1 MEHRITSLLLPAPET
16 ELETSSKEL
25 DNKVTWLLHNNRK
38 MDNYLELETFSKDE
52 RLCGYVCDT
61 LRSLPETPTLAAYKD
76 YKAIIVLLGIS
87 TTHYAILDELAE
99 QHRKRNDIPEL
110 TAYCDALHWMRP
122 GRQYLC
128 NVYNTVCHAFHLLR
142 RNPVRDNRLLITE
155 QELRHAE
162 RMLPELGKQTFIEM
176 VRMKGYKIYNAEEL
190 AEKCGMEYGSFRRKM
205 KKVTGYTAKQIVE
218 TAGTKANTLN
228 GFLETQ
234 KIFQQGKAYYDALK
248 SVHDVV
254 KGGIKVKKSIELVAE
269 ISEIYVR
276 NYQIMLADPYF
287 TADELAT
294 ISSGYAML
302 LDESSDVLQD
312 LKNVVNITGM
322 SLTDAERLAIID
334 NAYRNLMNYRNL
346 VNYYT
351 RKNISVS
358 YLRAKKKNDTDRVL
372 ALYGSADERYW

>member
-99 QHRKRNDIPEL
+99 QHCKRNDIPEL

-128 NVYNTVCHAFHLLR
+128 NIYNTVCHAFHLLR

-205 KKVTGYTAKQIVE
+205 KKVTGYTAKQWVIKERAKDVE
-218 TAGTKANTLN
+218 HYLMNTSFTLTEVAFTTGFASTSNLN
-228 GFLETQ
+228 DFCR
-234 KIFQQGKAYYDALK
+234 AY
-248 SVHDVV
+248 
-254 KGGIKVKKSIELVAE
+254 
-269 ISEIYVR
+269 
-276 NYQIMLADPYF
+276 
-287 TADELAT
+287 
-294 ISSGYAML
+294 L
-302 LDESSDVLQD
+302 LDTPGEIRRKAQ
-312 LKNVVNITGM
+312 
-322 SLTDAERLAIID
+322 E
-334 NAYRNLMNYRNL
+334 
-346 VNYYT
+346 T
-351 RKNISVS
+351 RKC
-358 YLRAKKKNDTDRVL
+358 TDIRM
-372 ALYGSADERYW
+372 

>member
-61 LRSLPETPTLAAYKD
+61 LRSLP
-76 YKAIIVLLGIS
+76 GIS

-99 QHRKRNDIPEL
+99 QHRKWNDIPEL

-205 KKVTGYTAKQIVE
+205 KKVTGYTAKQWVIKERAKDVE
-218 TAGTKANTLN
+218 HYLMNTSFTLTEVAFTTGFASTSNLN
-228 GFLETQ
+228 DFCR
-234 KIFQQGKAYYDALK
+234 AY
-248 SVHDVV
+248 
-254 KGGIKVKKSIELVAE
+254 
-269 ISEIYVR
+269 
-276 NYQIMLADPYF
+276 
-287 TADELAT
+287 
-294 ISSGYAML
+294 L
-302 LDESSDVLQD
+302 LDTPGEIRRKAQ
-312 LKNVVNITGM
+312 
-322 SLTDAERLAIID
+322 E
-334 NAYRNLMNYRNL
+334 
-346 VNYYT
+346 T
-351 RKNISVS
+351 RKC
-358 YLRAKKKNDTDRVL
+358 TDIRM
-372 ALYGSADERYW
+372 

>member
-1 MEHRITSLLLPAPET
+1 MEHRITSLLLPAAET

-128 NVYNTVCHAFHLLR
+128 NIYNTVCHAFHLLR

-205 KKVTGYTAKQIVE
+205 KKVTGYTAKQWVIKERAKDVE
-218 TAGTKANTLN
+218 HYLMNTSFTLTEVAFTTGFASTSNLN
-228 GFLETQ
+228 DFCR
-234 KIFQQGKAYYDALK
+234 AY
-248 SVHDVV
+248 
-254 KGGIKVKKSIELVAE
+254 
-269 ISEIYVR
+269 
-276 NYQIMLADPYF
+276 
-287 TADELAT
+287 
-294 ISSGYAML
+294 L
-302 LDESSDVLQD
+302 LDTPGEIRRKAQ
-312 LKNVVNITGM
+312 
-322 SLTDAERLAIID
+322 E
-334 NAYRNLMNYRNL
+334 
-346 VNYYT
+346 T
-351 RKNISVS
+351 RKC
-358 YLRAKKKNDTDRVL
+358 TDIRM
-372 ALYGSADERYW
+372 

>member
-38 MDNYLELETFSKDE
+38 MDNYLKLETFSKDE
-52 RLCGYVCDT
+52 RLRGYVCDT

-142 RNPVRDNRLLITE
+142 RNPVRNNRLLITE

-205 KKVTGYTAKQIVE
+205 KKVTGYTAKQWVIKERAKDVE
-218 TAGTKANTLN
+218 HYLMNTSFTLTEVAFTTGFASTSNLN
-228 GFLETQ
+228 DFCR
-234 KIFQQGKAYYDALK
+234 AY
-248 SVHDVV
+248 
-254 KGGIKVKKSIELVAE
+254 
-269 ISEIYVR
+269 
-276 NYQIMLADPYF
+276 
-287 TADELAT
+287 
-294 ISSGYAML
+294 L
-302 LDESSDVLQD
+302 LDTPGEIRRKAQ
-312 LKNVVNITGM
+312 
-322 SLTDAERLAIID
+322 E
-334 NAYRNLMNYRNL
+334 
-346 VNYYT
+346 T
-351 RKNISVS
+351 RKC
-358 YLRAKKKNDTDRVL
+358 TDIRM
-372 ALYGSADERYW
+372 

>member
-52 RLCGYVCDT
+52 CLCGYVCDT

-205 KKVTGYTAKQIVE
+205 KKVTGYTAKQWVIKERAKDVE
-218 TAGTKANTLN
+218 HYLMNTSFTLTEVAFTTGFASTSNLN
-228 GFLETQ
+228 DFCR
-234 KIFQQGKAYYDALK
+234 AY
-248 SVHDVV
+248 
-254 KGGIKVKKSIELVAE
+254 
-269 ISEIYVR
+269 
-276 NYQIMLADPYF
+276 
-287 TADELAT
+287 
-294 ISSGYAML
+294 L
-302 LDESSDVLQD
+302 LDTPGEIRRKAQ
-312 LKNVVNITGM
+312 
-322 SLTDAERLAIID
+322 E
-334 NAYRNLMNYRNL
+334 
-346 VNYYT
+346 T
-351 RKNISVS
+351 RKC
-358 YLRAKKKNDTDRVL
+358 TDIRM
-372 ALYGSADERYW
+372 

>member
-87 TTHYAILDELAE
+87 TTHYAILDDLAE
-99 QHRKRNDIPEL
+99 QHCKRNDIPEL

-128 NVYNTVCHAFHLLR
+128 NIYNTVCHAFHLLR

-205 KKVTGYTAKQIVE
+205 KKVTGYTAKQWVIKERAKDVE
-218 TAGTKANTLN
+218 HYLMNTSFTLTEVAFTTGFASTSNLN
-228 GFLETQ
+228 DFCR
-234 KIFQQGKAYYDALK
+234 AY
-248 SVHDVV
+248 
-254 KGGIKVKKSIELVAE
+254 
-269 ISEIYVR
+269 
-276 NYQIMLADPYF
+276 
-287 TADELAT
+287 
-294 ISSGYAML
+294 L
-302 LDESSDVLQD
+302 LDTPGEIRRKAQ
-312 LKNVVNITGM
+312 
-322 SLTDAERLAIID
+322 E
-334 NAYRNLMNYRNL
+334 
-346 VNYYT
+346 T
-351 RKNISVS
+351 RKC
-358 YLRAKKKNDTDRVL
+358 TDIRM
-372 ALYGSADERYW
+372 

>member
-52 RLCGYVCDT
+52 RLCGYVCDM

-205 KKVTGYTAKQIVE
+205 KKVTGYTAKQWVIKERAKDVE
-218 TAGTKANTLN
+218 HYLMNTSFTLTEVAFTTGFASTSNLN
-228 GFLETQ
+228 DFCR
-234 KIFQQGKAYYDALK
+234 AY
-248 SVHDVV
+248 
-254 KGGIKVKKSIELVAE
+254 
-269 ISEIYVR
+269 
-276 NYQIMLADPYF
+276 
-287 TADELAT
+287 
-294 ISSGYAML
+294 L
-302 LDESSDVLQD
+302 LDTPGEIRRKAQ
-312 LKNVVNITGM
+312 
-322 SLTDAERLAIID
+322 E
-334 NAYRNLMNYRNL
+334 
-346 VNYYT
+346 T
-351 RKNISVS
+351 RKC
-358 YLRAKKKNDTDRVL
+358 TDIRM
-372 ALYGSADERYW
+372 

>member
-99 QHRKRNDIPEL
+99 QHRKRNNIPEL

-128 NVYNTVCHAFHLLR
+128 NIYNTVCHAFHLLR

-205 KKVTGYTAKQIVE
+205 KKVTGYTAKQWVIKERAKDVE
-218 TAGTKANTLN
+218 HYLMNTSFTLTEVAFTTGFASTSNLN
-228 GFLETQ
+228 DFCR
-234 KIFQQGKAYYDALK
+234 AY
-248 SVHDVV
+248 
-254 KGGIKVKKSIELVAE
+254 
-269 ISEIYVR
+269 
-276 NYQIMLADPYF
+276 
-287 TADELAT
+287 
-294 ISSGYAML
+294 L
-302 LDESSDVLQD
+302 LDTPGEIRRKAQ
-312 LKNVVNITGM
+312 
-322 SLTDAERLAIID
+322 E
-334 NAYRNLMNYRNL
+334 
-346 VNYYT
+346 T
-351 RKNISVS
+351 RKC
-358 YLRAKKKNDTDRVL
+358 TDIRM
-372 ALYGSADERYW
+372 

>member
-61 LRSLPETPTLAAYKD
+61 LRSLSETPTLAAYKD

-128 NVYNTVCHAFHLLR
+128 NIYNTVCHAFHLLR

-205 KKVTGYTAKQIVE
+205 KKVTGYTAKQWVIKERAKDVE
-218 TAGTKANTLN
+218 HYLMNTSFTLTEVAFTTGFASTSNLN
-228 GFLETQ
+228 DFCR
-234 KIFQQGKAYYDALK
+234 AY
-248 SVHDVV
+248 
-254 KGGIKVKKSIELVAE
+254 
-269 ISEIYVR
+269 
-276 NYQIMLADPYF
+276 
-287 TADELAT
+287 
-294 ISSGYAML
+294 L
-302 LDESSDVLQD
+302 LDTPGEIRRKAQ
-312 LKNVVNITGM
+312 
-322 SLTDAERLAIID
+322 E
-334 NAYRNLMNYRNL
+334 
-346 VNYYT
+346 T
-351 RKNISVS
+351 RKC
-358 YLRAKKKNDTDRVL
+358 TDIRM
-372 ALYGSADERYW
+372 

>member
-1 MEHRITSLLLPAPET
+1 MENRITSLLLSTPKA
-16 ELETSSKEL
+16 ELEASCKEL

-128 NVYNTVCHAFHLLR
+128 NIYNTVCHAFHLLR

-190 AEKCGMEYGSFRRKM
+190 AEKYGMEYGSFRRKM
-205 KKVTGYTAKQIVE
+205 KKVTGYTAKQWVIKERAKDVE
-218 TAGTKANTLN
+218 HYLMNTSFTLTEVAFTTGFASTSNLN
-228 GFLETQ
+228 DFCR
-234 KIFQQGKAYYDALK
+234 AY
-248 SVHDVV
+248 
-254 KGGIKVKKSIELVAE
+254 
-269 ISEIYVR
+269 
-276 NYQIMLADPYF
+276 
-287 TADELAT
+287 
-294 ISSGYAML
+294 L
-302 LDESSDVLQD
+302 LDTPGEIRRKAQ
-312 LKNVVNITGM
+312 
-322 SLTDAERLAIID
+322 E
-334 NAYRNLMNYRNL
+334 
-346 VNYYT
+346 T
-351 RKNISVS
+351 RKC
-358 YLRAKKKNDTDRVL
+358 TDIRM
-372 ALYGSADERYW
+372 

>member
-128 NVYNTVCHAFHLLR
+128 NIYNTVCHAFHLLR

-190 AEKCGMEYGSFRRKM
+190 AEKCGMEYGSFRCKM
-205 KKVTGYTAKQIVE
+205 KKVTGYTAKQWVIKERAKDVE
-218 TAGTKANTLN
+218 HYLMNTSFTLTEVAFTTGFASTSNLN
-228 GFLETQ
+228 DFCR
-234 KIFQQGKAYYDALK
+234 AY
-248 SVHDVV
+248 
-254 KGGIKVKKSIELVAE
+254 
-269 ISEIYVR
+269 
-276 NYQIMLADPYF
+276 
-287 TADELAT
+287 
-294 ISSGYAML
+294 L
-302 LDESSDVLQD
+302 LDTPGEIRRKAQ
-312 LKNVVNITGM
+312 
-322 SLTDAERLAIID
+322 E
-334 NAYRNLMNYRNL
+334 
-346 VNYYT
+346 T
-351 RKNISVS
+351 RKC
-358 YLRAKKKNDTDRVL
+358 TDIRM
-372 ALYGSADERYW
+372 

>member
-1 MEHRITSLLLPAPET
+1 MLSTPKA
-16 ELETSSKEL
+16 ELEASSKEL

-61 LRSLPETPTLAAYKD
+61 LRSLPEIPTLAAYKD

-99 QHRKRNDIPEL
+99 QHRKRNDILEL

-205 KKVTGYTAKQIVE
+205 KKVTGYTAKQWVIKERAKDVE
-218 TAGTKANTLN
+218 HYLMNTSFTLTEVAFTTGFASTSNLN
-228 GFLETQ
+228 DFCR
-234 KIFQQGKAYYDALK
+234 AY
-248 SVHDVV
+248 
-254 KGGIKVKKSIELVAE
+254 
-269 ISEIYVR
+269 
-276 NYQIMLADPYF
+276 
-287 TADELAT
+287 
-294 ISSGYAML
+294 L
-302 LDESSDVLQD
+302 LDTPGEIRRKAQ
-312 LKNVVNITGM
+312 
-322 SLTDAERLAIID
+322 E
-334 NAYRNLMNYRNL
+334 
-346 VNYYT
+346 T
-351 RKNISVS
+351 RKC
-358 YLRAKKKNDTDRVL
+358 TDIRM
-372 ALYGSADERYW
+372 

>member
-1 MEHRITSLLLPAPET
+1 MEHRITSLLLPAAET

-205 KKVTGYTAKQIVE
+205 KKVTGYTAKQWVIKERAKDVE
-218 TAGTKANTLN
+218 HYLMNTSFTLTEVAFTTGFASTSNLN
-228 GFLETQ
+228 DFCR
-234 KIFQQGKAYYDALK
+234 AY
-248 SVHDVV
+248 
-254 KGGIKVKKSIELVAE
+254 
-269 ISEIYVR
+269 
-276 NYQIMLADPYF
+276 
-287 TADELAT
+287 
-294 ISSGYAML
+294 L
-302 LDESSDVLQD
+302 LDTPGEIRRKAQ
-312 LKNVVNITGM
+312 
-322 SLTDAERLAIID
+322 E
-334 NAYRNLMNYRNL
+334 
-346 VNYYT
+346 T
-351 RKNISVS
+351 RKC
-358 YLRAKKKNDTDRVL
+358 TDIRM
-372 ALYGSADERYW
+372 

>member
-1 MEHRITSLLLPAPET
+1 MENRITSLLLSTPKA
-16 ELETSSKEL
+16 ELEASCKEL

-142 RNPVRDNRLLITE
+142 RNTVRDNRLLITE

-205 KKVTGYTAKQIVE
+205 KKVTGYTAKQWVIKERAKDVE
-218 TAGTKANTLN
+218 HYLMNTSFTLTEVAFTTGFASTSNLN
-228 GFLETQ
+228 DFCR
-234 KIFQQGKAYYDALK
+234 AY
-248 SVHDVV
+248 
-254 KGGIKVKKSIELVAE
+254 
-269 ISEIYVR
+269 
-276 NYQIMLADPYF
+276 
-287 TADELAT
+287 
-294 ISSGYAML
+294 L
-302 LDESSDVLQD
+302 LDTPGEIRRKAQ
-312 LKNVVNITGM
+312 
-322 SLTDAERLAIID
+322 E
-334 NAYRNLMNYRNL
+334 
-346 VNYYT
+346 T
-351 RKNISVS
+351 RKC
-358 YLRAKKKNDTDRVL
+358 TDIRM
-372 ALYGSADERYW
+372 

>member
-25 DNKVTWLLHNNRK
+25 DNKVTWLLHPNRK
-38 MDNYLELETFSKDE
+38 MDNYLKLETFSKDE

-128 NVYNTVCHAFHLLR
+128 NIYNTVCHAFHLLR

-205 KKVTGYTAKQIVE
+205 KKVTGYTAKQWVIKERAKDVE
-218 TAGTKANTLN
+218 HYLMNTSFTLTEVAFTTGFASTSNLN
-228 GFLETQ
+228 DFCR
-234 KIFQQGKAYYDALK
+234 AY
-248 SVHDVV
+248 
-254 KGGIKVKKSIELVAE
+254 
-269 ISEIYVR
+269 
-276 NYQIMLADPYF
+276 
-287 TADELAT
+287 
-294 ISSGYAML
+294 L
-302 LDESSDVLQD
+302 LDTPGEIRRKAQ
-312 LKNVVNITGM
+312 
-322 SLTDAERLAIID
+322 E
-334 NAYRNLMNYRNL
+334 
-346 VNYYT
+346 T
-351 RKNISVS
+351 RKC
-358 YLRAKKKNDTDRVL
+358 TDIRM
-372 ALYGSADERYW
+372 

>member
-25 DNKVTWLLHNNRK
+25 DNKATWLLHNNRK

-190 AEKCGMEYGSFRRKM
+190 AEKCGMEYGSFRSKM
-205 KKVTGYTAKQIVE
+205 KKVTGYTAKQWVIKERAKDVE
-218 TAGTKANTLN
+218 HYLMNTSFTLTEVAFTTGFASTSNLN
-228 GFLETQ
+228 DFCR
-234 KIFQQGKAYYDALK
+234 AY
-248 SVHDVV
+248 
-254 KGGIKVKKSIELVAE
+254 
-269 ISEIYVR
+269 
-276 NYQIMLADPYF
+276 
-287 TADELAT
+287 
-294 ISSGYAML
+294 L
-302 LDESSDVLQD
+302 LDTPGEIRRKAQ
-312 LKNVVNITGM
+312 
-322 SLTDAERLAIID
+322 E
-334 NAYRNLMNYRNL
+334 
-346 VNYYT
+346 T
-351 RKNISVS
+351 RKC
-358 YLRAKKKNDTDRVL
+358 TDIRM
-372 ALYGSADERYW
+372 

>member
-38 MDNYLELETFSKDE
+38 MDNYLELETLSKDE

-205 KKVTGYTAKQIVE
+205 KKVTGYTAKQWVIKERAKDVE
-218 TAGTKANTLN
+218 HYLMNTSFTLTEVAFTTGFASTSNLN
-228 GFLETQ
+228 DFCR
-234 KIFQQGKAYYDALK
+234 AY
-248 SVHDVV
+248 
-254 KGGIKVKKSIELVAE
+254 
-269 ISEIYVR
+269 
-276 NYQIMLADPYF
+276 
-287 TADELAT
+287 
-294 ISSGYAML
+294 L
-302 LDESSDVLQD
+302 LDTPGEIRRKAQ
-312 LKNVVNITGM
+312 
-322 SLTDAERLAIID
+322 E
-334 NAYRNLMNYRNL
+334 
-346 VNYYT
+346 T
-351 RKNISVS
+351 RKC
-358 YLRAKKKNDTDRVL
+358 TDIRM
-372 ALYGSADERYW
+372 

>member
-38 MDNYLELETFSKDE
+38 MDNYLKLETFSKDE

-142 RNPVRDNRLLITE
+142 RNPVRNNRLLITE

-205 KKVTGYTAKQIVE
+205 KKVTGYTAKQWVIKERAKDVE
-218 TAGTKANTLN
+218 HYLMNTSFTLTEVAFTTGFASTSNLN
-228 GFLETQ
+228 DFCR
-234 KIFQQGKAYYDALK
+234 AY
-248 SVHDVV
+248 
-254 KGGIKVKKSIELVAE
+254 
-269 ISEIYVR
+269 
-276 NYQIMLADPYF
+276 
-287 TADELAT
+287 
-294 ISSGYAML
+294 L
-302 LDESSDVLQD
+302 LDTPGEIRRKAQ
-312 LKNVVNITGM
+312 
-322 SLTDAERLAIID
+322 E
-334 NAYRNLMNYRNL
+334 
-346 VNYYT
+346 T
-351 RKNISVS
+351 RKC
-358 YLRAKKKNDTDRVL
+358 TDIRM
-372 ALYGSADERYW
+372 

>member
-1 MEHRITSLLLPAPET
+1 MEHVITSLLLPAPET

-128 NVYNTVCHAFHLLR
+128 NIYNTVCHAFHLLR

-205 KKVTGYTAKQIVE
+205 KKVTGYTAKQWVIKERAKDVE
-218 TAGTKANTLN
+218 HYLMNTSFTLTEVAFTTGFASTSNLN
-228 GFLETQ
+228 DFCR
-234 KIFQQGKAYYDALK
+234 AY
-248 SVHDVV
+248 
-254 KGGIKVKKSIELVAE
+254 
-269 ISEIYVR
+269 
-276 NYQIMLADPYF
+276 
-287 TADELAT
+287 
-294 ISSGYAML
+294 L
-302 LDESSDVLQD
+302 LDTPGEIRRKAQ
-312 LKNVVNITGM
+312 
-322 SLTDAERLAIID
+322 E
-334 NAYRNLMNYRNL
+334 
-346 VNYYT
+346 T
-351 RKNISVS
+351 RKC
-358 YLRAKKKNDTDRVL
+358 TDIRM
-372 ALYGSADERYW
+372 

>member
-142 RNPVRDNRLLITE
+142 RNPVRNNRLLITE

-162 RMLPELGKQTFIEM
+162 RMLPELGTQTFIEM

-205 KKVTGYTAKQIVE
+205 KKVTGYTAKQWVIKERAKDVE
-218 TAGTKANTLN
+218 HYLMNTSFTLTEVAFTTGFASTSNLN
-228 GFLETQ
+228 DFCR
-234 KIFQQGKAYYDALK
+234 AY
-248 SVHDVV
+248 
-254 KGGIKVKKSIELVAE
+254 
-269 ISEIYVR
+269 
-276 NYQIMLADPYF
+276 
-287 TADELAT
+287 
-294 ISSGYAML
+294 L
-302 LDESSDVLQD
+302 LDTPGEIRRKAQ
-312 LKNVVNITGM
+312 
-322 SLTDAERLAIID
+322 E
-334 NAYRNLMNYRNL
+334 
-346 VNYYT
+346 T
-351 RKNISVS
+351 RKC
-358 YLRAKKKNDTDRVL
+358 TDIRM
-372 ALYGSADERYW
+372 

>member
-38 MDNYLELETFSKDE
+38 MDNYLKLETFSKDE

-61 LRSLPETPTLAAYKD
+61 LRSLPEPPTLAAYKD
-76 YKAIIVLLGIS
+76 YKAIIVLLGRS

-205 KKVTGYTAKQIVE
+205 KKVTGYTAKQWVIKERAKDVE
-218 TAGTKANTLN
+218 HYLMNTSFTLTEVAFTTGFASTSNLN
-228 GFLETQ
+228 DFCR
-234 KIFQQGKAYYDALK
+234 AY
-248 SVHDVV
+248 
-254 KGGIKVKKSIELVAE
+254 
-269 ISEIYVR
+269 
-276 NYQIMLADPYF
+276 
-287 TADELAT
+287 
-294 ISSGYAML
+294 L
-302 LDESSDVLQD
+302 LDTPGEIRRKAQ
-312 LKNVVNITGM
+312 
-322 SLTDAERLAIID
+322 E
-334 NAYRNLMNYRNL
+334 
-346 VNYYT
+346 T
-351 RKNISVS
+351 RKC
-358 YLRAKKKNDTDRVL
+358 TDIRM
-372 ALYGSADERYW
+372 

>member
-1 MEHRITSLLLPAPET
+1 MENRITSLLLSTPKA
-16 ELETSSKEL
+16 ELEASCKEL

-128 NVYNTVCHAFHLLR
+128 NVYLLR

-205 KKVTGYTAKQIVE
+205 KKVTGYTAKQWVIKERAKDVE
-218 TAGTKANTLN
+218 HYLMNTSFTLTEVAFTTGFASTSNLN
-228 GFLETQ
+228 DFCR
-234 KIFQQGKAYYDALK
+234 AY
-248 SVHDVV
+248 
-254 KGGIKVKKSIELVAE
+254 
-269 ISEIYVR
+269 
-276 NYQIMLADPYF
+276 
-287 TADELAT
+287 
-294 ISSGYAML
+294 L
-302 LDESSDVLQD
+302 LDTPGEIRRKAQ
-312 LKNVVNITGM
+312 
-322 SLTDAERLAIID
+322 E
-334 NAYRNLMNYRNL
+334 
-346 VNYYT
+346 T
-351 RKNISVS
+351 RKC
-358 YLRAKKKNDTDRVL
+358 TDIRM
-372 ALYGSADERYW
+372 

>member
-61 LRSLPETPTLAAYKD
+61 LRSLPETPTLAA

-205 KKVTGYTAKQIVE
+205 KKVTGYTAKQWVIKERAKDVE
-218 TAGTKANTLN
+218 HYLMNTSFTLTEVAFTTGFASTSNLN
-228 GFLETQ
+228 DFCR
-234 KIFQQGKAYYDALK
+234 AY
-248 SVHDVV
+248 
-254 KGGIKVKKSIELVAE
+254 
-269 ISEIYVR
+269 
-276 NYQIMLADPYF
+276 
-287 TADELAT
+287 
-294 ISSGYAML
+294 L
-302 LDESSDVLQD
+302 LDTPGEIRRKAQ
-312 LKNVVNITGM
+312 
-322 SLTDAERLAIID
+322 E
-334 NAYRNLMNYRNL
+334 
-346 VNYYT
+346 T
-351 RKNISVS
+351 RKC
-358 YLRAKKKNDTDRVL
+358 TDIRM
-372 ALYGSADERYW
+372 